1 MDFGTA
7 RENSLHAQQTDF
19 DHVVNADQDLRKVE
33 RLTDEVPGAS
43 SQGAQFVARF
53 GGDDEDGKVLPPID
67 LFQLFHDLEAVQDWH
82 LEIEQNRGVAVLTV
96 KLADLSRFHR

>member
-1 MDFGTA
+1 MTRTEKF
-7 RENSLHAQQTDF
+7 S
-19 DHVVNADQDLRKVE
+19 
-33 RLTDEVPGAS
+33 
-43 SQGAQFVARF
+43 
-53 GGDDEDGKVLPPID
+53 PPID